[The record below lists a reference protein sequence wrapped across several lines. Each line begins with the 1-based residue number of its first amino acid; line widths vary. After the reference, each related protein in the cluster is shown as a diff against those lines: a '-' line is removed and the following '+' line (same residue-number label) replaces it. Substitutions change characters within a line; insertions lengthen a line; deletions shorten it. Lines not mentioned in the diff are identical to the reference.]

1 MSTFIGLCLVLLGV
15 GIDRLW
21 LYIRLLD
28 RQTYIQLIEAEAKQ
42 QINAEVREAE
52 RRMRRAALWRST

>member
-15 GIDRLW
+15 GLDRVW
-21 LYIRLLD
+21 LYIRELD

-42 QINAEVREAE
+42 EINAQVREAE
-52 RRMRRAALWRST
+52 RRMRRAAFRRST